1 MNQEFD
7 LIARHFSRPAPA
19 GFLGVGDDCALF
31 TVAPHH
37 ELAVSTDLLI
47 QGRHFFHDVDPRA
60 LGHKSLAVNLSDL
73 AAMGARPLACLLS
86 LSLPNVDDPWLA
98 AFAAGFY
105 ALADEAGCPLVGGD
119 TTRST
124 SGIVIGVTIMGEV
137 PHGRALRRSAA
148 QLNDDIWVTGKLG
161 AADVALRILQ
171 GRLPP
176 DPVLL
181 ASTRGALEQPAPPW
195 RFAQQLIGI
204 AHAALDISDGLA
216 QDLGHILRASQFG
229 AELAYAALPI
239 DPALKGLEASL
250 EQAAVLAGGDVY
262 QLCFTAPVACR
273 PSILALADQAAV
285 EVSRVGRIEQELGL
299 RVRGADGNLI
309 SLEAHGFDHFS

>member
-1 MNQEFD
+1 MNKEFD
-7 LIARHFSRPAPA
+7 LIAHHFSRPAPV

-37 ELAVSTDLLI
+37 QLAVSTDLLI
-47 QGRHFFHDVDPRA
+47 QGRHFFDDVDPRT

-86 LSLPNVDDPWLA
+86 LSLPKVDDHWLA

-119 TTRST
+119 TTRSA

-137 PHGRALRRSAA
+137 LHGRALRRSAA
-148 QLNDDIWVTGKLG
+148 QVNDDIWVTGMLG
-161 AADVALRILQ
+161 AADVALRMLE
-171 GRLPP
+171 GRLPT
-176 DPVLL
+176 DPAVL
-181 ASTRGALEQPAPPW
+181 ASTRQALEQPTPPW
-195 RFAQQLIGI
+195 QFAQSLLGI

-216 QDLGHILRASQFG
+216 QDLGHILQASHCG
-229 AELAYAALPI
+229 AELFYASLPV
-239 DPALKGLEASL
+239 DPALHGLEASVQ
-250 EQAAVLAGGDVY
+250 QAAVLAGGDVY
-262 QLCFTAPVACR
+262 QLCFTAPAACR

-285 EVSRVGRIEQELGL
+285 QVSRVGRIEQELGL

-309 SLEAHGFDHFS
+309 RLEAHGFDHFS